1 MAVNSTALG
10 LTALRA
16 LLGVFFLLQGLQKVG
31 WLTDP
36 SILAGALAGYLQD
49 ANAWNRSY
57 LELVCIPGAPVFA
70 RLVPIGEMATGLAF
84 LLGAYTR
91 PAALA
96 ALAMVLN
103 FHFAS
108 GIIFTLGY
116 LTNGYG
122 PPVLGGL
129 IALALGGGN
138 LPWSLKR
145 F

>member
-10 LTALRA
+10 LTALRT
-16 LLGVFFLLQGLQKVG
+16 LLGVFFLLMGLNKVG
-31 WLTDP
+31 WLSDP
-36 SILAGALAGYLQD
+36 SILAGALAEYLQS
-49 ANAWNRSY
+49 ANAWNRPY
-57 LELVCIPGAPVFA
+57 LEFVCIPAASIFA

-84 LLGAYTR
+84 LVGAYTR

-116 LTNGYG
+116 LTNGFG

-129 IALALGGGN
+129 IALALGGGS
-138 LPWSLKR
+138 LPLSLKR
-145 F
+145 Y

>member
-10 LTALRA
+10 LTALRT
-16 LLGVFFLLQGLQKVG
+16 LLGVFFLLQGLSKVG
-31 WLTDP
+31 WFTDP
-36 SILAGALAGYLQD
+36 SILAGQLAGFLQD
-49 ANAWNRSY
+49 ANAWNRPY
-57 LELVCIPGAPVFA
+57 LELVCIPGAPIFA

-84 LLGAYTR
+84 LFGAYTR

-129 IALALGGGN
+129 TALALGGGN
-138 LPWSLKR
+138 LPLSLKR
-145 F
+145 S